1 MLCLRLSQL
10 VITSFSADKAGSSL
24 LKDALQQIAN
34 TFESS
39 VVGGICVGLLVV
51 LSGQSASKFVFLQ
64 LVLHFCN
71 DLTGLNL
78 DMSLSCLNLLQW
90 NVVLFRVV

>member
-1 MLCLRLSQL
+1 M
-10 VITSFSADKAGSSL
+10 INSFSANKAGYSL
-24 LKDALQQIAN
+24 LKDALQQITN
-34 TFESS
+34 TSESG
-39 VVGGICVGLLVV
+39 VLGGICVGLLVV
-51 LSGQSASKFVFLQ
+51 LSRQSASKFAFLQ
-64 LVLHFCN
+64 LVLHLCN